1 MFIDENQLYKHIKV
15 YYNIESKL
23 HQFKTQATFLQLC
36 VHPNND
42 LMSYSIGPDYRRLR
56 NRWEVA
62 PDSYSTQD
70 FERQVVEARRLSY
83 LAMLGDIPQTKQ
95 L

>member
-1 MFIDENQLYKHIKV
+1 
-15 YYNIESKL
+15 
-23 HQFKTQATFLQLC
+23 
-36 VHPNND
+36 
-42 LMSYSIGPDYRRLR
+42 MSYSIGPDYRRLR